1 VRLGAAAGKH
11 DATYVAGALGARSDV
26 RRAPLRWSHV
36 YSVSSA
42 SSLLRARRALGRG
55 RSGPRVSRTVVLL
68 GLTSLFTDIAAE
80 MVVTVLPLY
89 LVYVGQ
95 FSPVAFG
102 FVDGI
107 QRGAAALVGLASG
120 FAGDR
125 FRRHKEVA
133 AAGYGLSAVVK
144 LGLATAGTALSAIS
158 ALVLL
163 DRIGKGIRTAP
174 RDAMISMSTPQE
186 DLGAAFGVH
195 RALDTIGA
203 MLGPLLAFAIL
214 AIAANAFTSVFVVAF
229 CIALIGVGILV
240 LLVPQPRPRG
250 EDDAAATAEVAEA
263 QGQRVSLRE
272 ALVVLGT
279 PRFRALLIAAGAL
292 ALATAS
298 DAFIFLVLQDKLDLS
313 LGLFP
318 LLFVGMTGVYM
329 VLAVPVGRIA
339 DRIGRG
345 RVLLGGYALLLG
357 VYGALLAPLDGPLL
371 VALAL
376 ALMGTFYAA
385 TDGVLAAFGSAI
397 VPEAVRGSGLAL
409 LNTTSGV
416 AKLLSS
422 IAFGA
427 LWTLTSTEAAIAVF
441 GAALVVAM
449 GLAALVFVRTR
460 QDVGDVA

>member
-1 VRLGAAAGKH
+1 
-11 DATYVAGALGARSDV
+11 
-26 RRAPLRWSHV
+26 V
-36 YSVSSA
+36 YQVSNA
-42 SSLLRARRALGRG
+42 SSMLRAHRRLLGRQS
-55 RSGPRVSRTVVLL
+55 SGPRVSRTVVLL
-68 GLTSLFTDIAAE
+68 GLSSLFTDISAE

-133 AAGYGLSAVVK
+133 GIGYGLSAIVK

-158 ALVLL
+158 ALVLI

-174 RDAMISMSTPQE
+174 RDAMISLSTPQE

-195 RALDTIGA
+195 RALDTVGA
-203 MLGPLLAFAIL
+203 MLGPLLAFGIL
-214 AIAANAFTSVFVVAF
+214 AVAANAFTSVFVVSF

-240 LLVPQPRPRG
+240 LLVPQPATAAKAKA
-250 EDDAAATAEVAEA
+250 DAAVEEETDTRQPQLEPEA
-263 QGQRVSLRE
+263 GAGSRRVSPRE
-272 ALVVLGT
+272 AFVVVGV
-279 PRFRALLIAAGAL
+279 PRFRALLLAAGAL

-318 LLFVGMTGVYM
+318 LLFVGMTAVYM
-329 VLAVPVGRIA
+329 LLAVPVGRIA

-345 RVLLGGYALLLG
+345 RVLLGGYALLLC
-357 VYGALLAPLDGPLL
+357 VYGALLAPLAGPLL
-371 VALAL
+371 VGLAL
-376 ALMGTFYAA
+376 ALMGTYYAA

-397 VPEAVRGSGLAL
+397 VPDAVRGSGLAL
-409 LNTTSGV
+409 LNTTTGV

-427 LWTLTSTEAAIAVF
+427 LWTLTSTNTAIIVF
-441 GAALVVAM
+441 GAALVLAM
-449 GLAALVFVRTR
+449 GLAALSFVRTR
-460 QDVGDVA
+460 EDAVHV

>member
-1 VRLGAAAGKH
+1 
-11 DATYVAGALGARSDV
+11 
-26 RRAPLRWSHV
+26 V
-36 YSVSSA
+36 YQVSNA
-42 SSLLRARRALGRG
+42 SSVLRARRSLLGRQS
-55 RSGPRVSRTVVLL
+55 SGPRVSRTVVLL
-68 GLTSLFTDIAAE
+68 GLTSLFTDISAE

-120 FAGDR
+120 FLGDR

-133 AAGYGLSAVVK
+133 GIGYGLSAIVK

-158 ALVLL
+158 ALVLI

-174 RDAMISMSTPQE
+174 RDAMISLSTPQE

-195 RALDTIGA
+195 RALDTVGA
-203 MLGPLLAFAIL
+203 MLGPLLAFGIL
-214 AIAANAFTSVFVVAF
+214 AVAANAFTSVFVVSF
-229 CIALIGVGILV
+229 CIAVIGVGILV
-240 LLVPQPRPRG
+240 LLVPQPAKAKT
-250 EDDAAATAEVAEA
+250 DADAGVEGAVGNRQAELEPEA
-263 QGQRVSLRE
+263 GAVSKRVSLRE
-272 ALVVLGT
+272 ALVVVGV
-279 PRFRALLIAAGAL
+279 PRFRALLLAAGAL

-318 LLFVGMTGVYM
+318 LLFVGMTTVYM
-329 VLAVPVGRIA
+329 LLAVPVGRIA

-345 RVLLGGYALLLG
+345 RVLLGGYGLLLC
-357 VYGALLAPLDGPLL
+357 VYGALLAPIAGPLL

-376 ALMGTFYAA
+376 ALMGTYYAA

-397 VPEAVRGSGLAL
+397 VPDAVRGSGLAL
-409 LNTTSGV
+409 LNTTTGV

-427 LWTLTSTEAAIAVF
+427 LWTLTSPNTAIVIF
-441 GAALVVAM
+441 GAALLVAM
-449 GLAALVFVRTR
+449 GLAALSFVRTR
-460 QDVGDVA
+460 EDAVHV

>member
-1 VRLGAAAGKH
+1 V
-11 DATYVAGALGARSDV
+11 YQVSD
-26 RRAPLRWSHV
+26 
-36 YSVSSA
+36 A
-42 SSLLRARRALGRG
+42 SSLLRARRRLFGRDS
-55 RSGPRVSRTVVLL
+55 SGPRVSRTVVLL

-120 FAGDR
+120 FVGDR

-133 AAGYGLSAVVK
+133 AVGYGLSAFVK

-174 RDAMISMSTPQE
+174 RDAMISISTPKE
-186 DLGAAFGVH
+186 ELGAAFGVH

-203 MLGPLLAFAIL
+203 MLGPLFAFAIL
-214 AIAANAFTSVFVVAF
+214 AIAANAFTSVFLVAF
-229 CIALIGVGILV
+229 CIALIGLGILV
-240 LLVPQPRPRG
+240 LLVPQPER
-250 EDDAAATAEVAEA
+250 EAEAEVKVNEDECQPAR
-263 QGQRVSLRE
+263 QRVALRE
-272 ALVVLGT
+272 ALAVAGT

-318 LLFVGMTGVYM
+318 LLFVGMTSVYM
-329 VLAVPVGRIA
+329 LLAVPVGRIA

-345 RVLLGGYALLLG
+345 RVLLGGYGLLLG

-371 VALAL
+371 VAIAL
-376 ALMGTFYAA
+376 VLMGAFYAS
-385 TDGVLAAFGSAI
+385 TDGVLAAFGSAL

-427 LWTLTSTEAAIAVF
+427 LWTLTSTETAVVVF
-441 GAALVVAM
+441 GIALVLAM
-449 GLAALVFVRTR
+449 GLAALAFMRTR
-460 QDVGDVA
+460 DDVTHVA

>member
-1 VRLGAAAGKH
+1 MYQV
-11 DATYVAGALGARSDV
+11 SD
-26 RRAPLRWSHV
+26 
-36 YSVSSA
+36 A
-42 SSLLRARRALGRG
+42 SSLWRARRRLLARDA
-55 RSGPRVSRTVVLL
+55 SGAPVSRTVVLL

-120 FAGDR
+120 FLGDR

-133 AAGYGLSAVVK
+133 AVGYGLSAFVK

-158 ALVLL
+158 ALVLV

-174 RDAMISMSTPQE
+174 RDAMISISSPKE

-203 MLGPLLAFAIL
+203 MLGPLFAFAIL
-214 AIAANAFTSVFVVAF
+214 AIAANAFTTVFVVAF
-229 CIALIGVGILV
+229 CIALIGLGILV
-240 LLVPQPRPRG
+240 LLVPRPEPEHEAEVQG
-250 EDDAAATAEVAEA
+250 EVAEGER
-263 QGQRVSLRE
+263 QPVRERVSMRE
-272 ALVVLGT
+272 ALVVVAT

-318 LLFVGMTGVYM
+318 LLFVGMTSVYM
-329 VLAVPVGRIA
+329 LLAVPVGRIA

-345 RVLLGGYALLLG
+345 RVLLCGYGLLLC
-357 VYGALLAPLDGPLL
+357 VYGALLAPLHGPLL

-376 ALMGTFYAA
+376 ALMGAFYAA
-385 TDGVLAAFGSAI
+385 TDGVLAAFGSAL
-397 VPEAVRGSGLAL
+397 VPETVRGSGLAL
-409 LNTTSGV
+409 INTTSGV
-416 AKLLSS
+416 AKLASS

-427 LWTLTSTEAAIAVF
+427 LWTLTSTDTAIAVF
-441 GAALVVAM
+441 GGALALAM
-449 GLAALVFVRTR
+449 ILTALVFVRTR
-460 QDVGDVA
+460 EDGAHVR

>member
-1 VRLGAAAGKH
+1 
-11 DATYVAGALGARSDV
+11 
-26 RRAPLRWSHV
+26 V
-36 YSVSSA
+36 YQVSNA
-42 SSLLRARRALGRG
+42 SSLLRARRRMFGRD
-55 RSGPRVSRTVVLL
+55 RPGPRVSRTVVLL

-120 FAGDR
+120 FTGDR

-133 AAGYGLSAVVK
+133 AVGYGLSAVVK

-174 RDAMISMSTPQE
+174 RDAMISISSPRE

-195 RALDTIGA
+195 RALDTVGA
-203 MLGPLLAFAIL
+203 MLGPLFAFAIL
-214 AIAANAFTSVFVVAF
+214 AIAANAFTSVFLVAF
-229 CIALIGVGILV
+229 CIAMIGVGILV
-240 LLVPQPRPRG
+240 LLVPRPPR
-250 EDDAAATAEVAEA
+250 EAEA
-263 QGQRVSLRE
+263 EATGDIAGQPVRQRVSLRE
-272 ALVVLGT
+272 ALVVVGT
-279 PRFRALLIAAGAL
+279 ARFRALLIAVGAL

-318 LLFVGMTGVYM
+318 LLFVGMTSVYM
-329 VLAVPVGRIA
+329 LLAVPVGRIA

-371 VALAL
+371 VAIAL

-409 LNTTSGV
+409 LNTTTGV

-427 LWTLTSTEAAIAVF
+427 LWTLTSTETAIAVF

-449 GLAALVFVRTR
+449 GLAALAFVRTR
-460 QDVGDVA
+460 EDGGHVA

>member
-1 VRLGAAAGKH
+1 
-11 DATYVAGALGARSDV
+11 
-26 RRAPLRWSHV
+26 V
-36 YSVSSA
+36 YQVSNA
-42 SSLLRARRALGRG
+42 SSLLRARRRLFGRQT
-55 RSGPRVSRTVVLL
+55 SGPKVSRTVVLL

-120 FAGDR
+120 FIGDR

-133 AAGYGLSAVVK
+133 TVGYGLSAIVK

-158 ALVLL
+158 VLVLL

-174 RDAMISMSTPQE
+174 RDAMISISSPKE

-203 MLGPLLAFAIL
+203 MLGPLFAFAIL

-229 CIALIGVGILV
+229 CVALIGLGVLV
-240 LLVPQPRPRG
+240 LLVPQPVR
-250 EDDAAATAEVAEA
+250 ETEAEVQAEVAERQREPA
-263 QGQRVSLRE
+263 RERVSLRQ
-272 ALVVLGT
+272 ALVVVGV

-318 LLFVGMTGVYM
+318 LLFVGMTSVYM
-329 VLAVPVGRIA
+329 LLAVPVGRIA

-345 RVLLGGYALLLG
+345 RVLIGGYALLLC
-357 VYGALLAPLDGPLL
+357 VYGALLAPLNGALL
-371 VALAL
+371 VAIAL

-385 TDGVLAAFGSAI
+385 TDGVLAALGSAI
-397 VPEAVRGSGLAL
+397 VPESVRGSGLAL
-409 LNTTSGV
+409 LNTMTGV
-416 AKLLSS
+416 MKLLSS

-427 LWTLTSTEAAIAVF
+427 LWTLTSTGTAIVVF
-441 GAALVVAM
+441 GAALLVAM
-449 GLAALVFVRTR
+449 ALAALSLLRTR
-460 QDVGDVA
+460 DDMAHVS

>member
-1 VRLGAAAGKH
+1 MYQV
-11 DATYVAGALGARSDV
+11 SD
-26 RRAPLRWSHV
+26 
-36 YSVSSA
+36 A
-42 SSLLRARRALGRG
+42 SSLLRARKRLLGRE
-55 RSGPRVSRTVVLL
+55 SVGPGVSRTVVLL
-68 GLTSLFTDIAAE
+68 GLTSLFTDVASE

-120 FAGDR
+120 FVGDR

-133 AAGYGLSAVVK
+133 AAGYGLSTIVK

-158 ALVLL
+158 ALVLI

-174 RDAMISMSTPQE
+174 RDAMISIATPKG

-195 RALDTIGA
+195 RALDTTGA
-203 MLGPLLAFAIL
+203 MLGPLVAFAIL
-214 AIAANAFTSVFVVAF
+214 AVAANAFTSVFVVSF
-229 CIALIGVGILV
+229 CIALIGVGILL
-240 LLVPQPRPRG
+240 LLVPSPPVPTPEAGAEHEPLRPR
-250 EDDAAATAEVAEA
+250 
-263 QGQRVSLRE
+263 VSPRD
-272 ALVVLGT
+272 VVVVVGA
-279 PRFRALLIAAGAL
+279 PRFRALVFAAGAL
-292 ALATAS
+292 ALATVS
-298 DAFIFLVLQDKLDLS
+298 DAFVFLVLQEKLDLS

-318 LLFVGMTGVYM
+318 LLFVGMTSVYM
-329 VLAVPVGRIA
+329 LLAVPVGRIA

-345 RVLLGGYALLLG
+345 RVLLAGHGLLLG
-357 VYGALLAPLDGPLL
+357 VYGALLAPLGGPLL

-376 ALMGTFYAA
+376 VLMGTYYAA

-409 LNTTSGV
+409 LNTTTGV

-427 LWTLTSTEAAIAVF
+427 LWTLTGTNDAIVVFAAGLLVAMAV
-441 GAALVVAM
+441 AALA
-449 GLAALVFVRTR
+449 FVRTR
-460 QDVGDVA
+460 EAPAYVG

>member
-1 VRLGAAAGKH
+1 
-11 DATYVAGALGARSDV
+11 
-26 RRAPLRWSHV
+26 V
-36 YSVSSA
+36 YQVSNA
-42 SSLLRARRALGRG
+42 SSMLRAHRRLLGRQS
-55 RSGPRVSRTVVLL
+55 SGPRVSRTVVLL
-68 GLTSLFTDIAAE
+68 GLTSLFTDISAE

-133 AAGYGLSAVVK
+133 GIGYGLSAIVK

-158 ALVLL
+158 ALVLI

-174 RDAMISMSTPQE
+174 RDAMISLSTPQE

-195 RALDTIGA
+195 RALDTVGA
-203 MLGPLLAFAIL
+203 MIGPLLAFGIL
-214 AIAANAFTSVFVVAF
+214 ALAANAFTSVFVVSF

-240 LLVPQPRPRG
+240 LLVPQPATAKA
-250 EDDAAATAEVAEA
+250 DAAVEEEAEA
-263 QGQRVSLRE
+263 RQAEPAAAVSKRVSPRE
-272 ALVVLGT
+272 ALVVVGV
-279 PRFRALLIAAGAL
+279 PRFRALLLAAGAL

-318 LLFVGMTGVYM
+318 LLFVGMTAVYM
-329 VLAVPVGRIA
+329 LLAVPVGRIA

-345 RVLLGGYALLLG
+345 RVLLGGYALLLC
-357 VYGALLAPLDGPLL
+357 VYGALLAPLAGPLL

-376 ALMGTFYAA
+376 ALMGTYYAA

-397 VPEAVRGSGLAL
+397 VPDAVRGSGLAL
-409 LNTTSGV
+409 LNTTTGV

-427 LWTLTSTEAAIAVF
+427 LWTLTSTNTALVVF
-441 GAALVVAM
+441 GAALLLAM
-449 GLAALVFVRTR
+449 GLAALSFVRTR
-460 QDVGDVA
+460 EDAVHV

>member
-1 VRLGAAAGKH
+1 
-11 DATYVAGALGARSDV
+11 
-26 RRAPLRWSHV
+26 V
-36 YSVSSA
+36 YQVSNA
-42 SSLLRARRALGRG
+42 SSLLRGHRRLLGRSS
-55 RSGPRVSRTVVLL
+55 SGPRVSRTVVLL
-68 GLTSLFTDIAAE
+68 GLTSLFTDVASE

-120 FAGDR
+120 FIGDR
-125 FRRHKEVA
+125 WRRHKEVA
-133 AAGYGLSAVVK
+133 ATGYGLSAIVK

-158 ALVLL
+158 ALVLI

-174 RDAMISMSTPQE
+174 RDAMISLSTPKE
-186 DLGAAFGVH
+186 ELGAAFGVH
-195 RALDTIGA
+195 RALDTTGA
-203 MLGPLLAFAIL
+203 MLGPLLAFGIL
-214 AIAANAFTSVFVVAF
+214 ALAANAYTSVFVVSF

-240 LLVPQPRPRG
+240 LLVPQPRR
-250 EDDAAATAEVAEA
+250 EVEVAA
-263 QGQRVSLRE
+263 GQIESEPPHERVSLRE
-272 ALVVLGT
+272 ALVVLGA
-279 PRFRALLIAAGAL
+279 PRFRALLVAAGAL

-298 DAFIFLVLQDKLDLS
+298 DAFVFLVLQDKLDLS

-318 LLFVGMTGVYM
+318 LLFVGMTVVYM
-329 VLAVPVGRIA
+329 LLALPVGRIA

-357 VYGALLAPLDGPLL
+357 VYGALLAPIGGPLL

-376 ALMGTFYAA
+376 ALLGGFYAA

-409 LNTTSGV
+409 LNTTTGV
-416 AKLLSS
+416 SKLLSS

-427 LWTLTSTEAAIAVF
+427 LWTLTDTRTAIVVF
-441 GAALVVAM
+441 GAGLLVAM
-449 GLAALVFVRTR
+449 GLAALVLVRTR
-460 QDVGDVA
+460 EDAVHV

>member
-1 VRLGAAAGKH
+1 MYQVSNAA
-11 DATYVAGALGARSDV
+11 
-26 RRAPLRWSHV
+26 
-36 YSVSSA
+36 
-42 SSLLRARRALGRG
+42 SLLRARRRLFGHEQ
-55 RSGPRVSRTVVLL
+55 SGPQVSRTVVLL

-120 FAGDR
+120 YIGDR
-125 FRRHKEVA
+125 FGRHKEVA
-133 AAGYGLSAVVK
+133 ATGYGLSAIVK

-158 ALVLL
+158 ALVLI

-174 RDAMISMSTPQE
+174 RDAMISIATPKE

-195 RALDTIGA
+195 RALDTVGA

-214 AIAANAFTSVFVVAF
+214 AVAANAFTSVFIVSF
-229 CIALIGVGILV
+229 CIAMIGVGIIV
-240 LLVPQPRPRG
+240 LLVPRPQADAHVEVEG
-250 EDDAAATAEVAEA
+250 EISRPEADAEPVH
-263 QGQRVSLRE
+263 RRISMRE
-272 ALVVLGT
+272 ALVVAGV
-279 PRFRALLIAAGAL
+279 PRFRVLLIAAGAL

-318 LLFVGMTGVYM
+318 LLFVGMTAVYM
-329 VLAVPVGRIA
+329 LLAVPVGRIA

-345 RVLLGGYALLLG
+345 RVLIGGYAMLLC
-357 VYGALLAPLDGPLL
+357 VYGVLLAPVDGPLL
-371 VALAL
+371 VAVAL
-376 ALMGTFYAA
+376 ALMGAFYAA
-385 TDGVLAAFGSAI
+385 TDGVLAAFASAI
-397 VPEAVRGSGLAL
+397 VPEPVRGSGLAL
-409 LNTTSGV
+409 LNTMTGV
-416 AKLLSS
+416 SKLLSS

-427 LWTLTSTEAAIAVF
+427 LWTLTSTDTAIAVF
-441 GAALVVAM
+441 GTGLLLAM
-449 GLAALVFVRTR
+449 GLAALCFVRTR
-460 QDVGDVA
+460 EDVAHG